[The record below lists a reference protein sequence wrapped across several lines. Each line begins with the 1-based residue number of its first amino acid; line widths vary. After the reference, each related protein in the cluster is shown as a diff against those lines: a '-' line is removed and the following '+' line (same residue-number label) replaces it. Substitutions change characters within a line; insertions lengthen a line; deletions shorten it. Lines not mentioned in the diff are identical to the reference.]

1 MARNDEGGGNYSR
14 VSSRSFCDRWREPW
28 PIKAAAELRK
38 TAAGEQARP
47 LRPLRLQGEGPL
59 PPAPRL
65 SHTTGKDFIRDYPL
79 SGRRGVWGGGRRGRS
94 VHRNPEALVEGREGR
109 LCKRSAADGCRPFIS
124 LRHRRE
130 SCVVFPTE
138 QSLND
143 AERQSCFFPH
153 LAFFPSAVATHVE
166 LHIETATQWLRRGE
180 TPASSVARITLGHS
194 RPLETPSRRLEG
206 ARTPAHAVAPKC
218 SPVPVACKRH
228 VRGNGTNHGGFFF

>member
-14 VSSRSFCDRWREPW
+14 VSSRSFRDRWREPW

-47 LRPLRLQGEGPL
+47 LRPLRLQGEGP
-59 PPAPRL
+59 PPPPRATPRERIL
-65 SHTTGKDFIRDYPL
+65 SAIIL
-79 SGRRGVWGGGRRGRS
+79 SQDGEAFGGWGERGRS

-153 LAFFPSAVATHVE
+153 LAFFPSAVVTHVE
-166 LHIETATQWLRRGE
+166 LHTETATQ
-180 TPASSVARITLGHS
+180 
-194 RPLETPSRRLEG
+194 
-206 ARTPAHAVAPKC
+206 
-218 SPVPVACKRH
+218 
-228 VRGNGTNHGGFFF
+228 